1 MPKDNSRL
9 TPVIVIGISIYTVK
23 IFGEDIMRNAIR
35 QKTVAVFFFLCILI
49 AAQAAEQTAID
60 TYTYG
65 ELVETIARTDA
76 PLITG
81 KYIIFTAAG
90 SARHVGIAFEH
101 ENFQS
106 IHSFQRLYRSD
117 DSTETKKSI
126 LFYIMQIPEEMRE
139 LRYRLVINGLWSTD
153 PLNPDEIFDY
163 SAGMSLSVLKIPYQ
177 KEYRTA
183 VENNGRTR
191 FVYQG
196 ESGKRI
202 YLAGTFNN
210 WDPFMYTLE
219 EVMPGRYELYLPLP
233 NGVWYYAYFKDGKQI
248 PDTTNREHVYM
259 NDGRTASVISVQ

>member
-1 MPKDNSRL
+1 MYS
-9 TPVIVIGISIYTVK
+9 T
-23 IFGEDIMRNAIR
+23 IR
-35 QKTVAVFFFLCILI
+35 QSAVAVVFFLCTLI
-49 AAQAAEQTAID
+49 TVHTEQNTID
-60 TYTYG
+60 TYAYG

-76 PLITG
+76 PIITD
-81 KYIIFTAAG
+81 KYIIFTASG
-90 SARHVGIAFEH
+90 SARHAGIAFEH

-106 IHSFQRLYRSD
+106 IHSFQRLFRSGNAND
-117 DSTETKKSI
+117 IKTSI
-126 LFYIMQIPEEMRE
+126 LFYIMPIPQEMRE

-153 PLNPDEIFDY
+153 PLNPQEVFDY
-163 SAGMSLSVLKIPYQ
+163 SAGMSVSVLKIPYQ
-177 KEYRTA
+177 KEYKTA

-202 YLAGTFNN
+202 SLAGTFNN
-210 WDPFMYTLE
+210 WDPFMYILD

-259 NDGRTASVISVQ
+259 TDGRTASVISVK

>member
-1 MPKDNSRL
+1 MC
-9 TPVIVIGISIYTVK
+9 
-23 IFGEDIMRNAIR
+23 NAIR
-35 QKTVAVFFFLCILI
+35 HKAAAIFFLLCVLI
-49 AAQAAEQTAID
+49 TAQAEEQSSID
-60 TYTYG
+60 VYTYG
-65 ELVETIARTDA
+65 ELVETIARADA

-90 SARHVGIAFEH
+90 SARHAGIAFEH

-106 IHSFQRLYRSD
+106 IHALQRLFRSEEET
-117 DSTETKKSI
+117 DSKKSI

-139 LRYRLVINGLWSTD
+139 LRYRLVIDGLWSTD

-163 SAGMSLSVLKIPYQ
+163 SAGMSLSILKIPYQ
-177 KEYRTA
+177 KEYKTA

-196 ESGKRI
+196 ESGKKI

-210 WDPFMYTLE
+210 WDPFMYVLE

-248 PDTTNREHVYM
+248 PDTTNHEHVYM
-259 NDGRTASVISVQ
+259 ADGRTASVIAVE

>member
-1 MPKDNSRL
+1 MC
-9 TPVIVIGISIYTVK
+9 
-23 IFGEDIMRNAIR
+23 NAIR
-35 QKTVAVFFFLCILI
+35 HKAAAIFFLLFVLI
-49 AAQAAEQTAID
+49 AAQSEEQSSID
-60 TYTYG
+60 VYTYG
-65 ELVETIARTDA
+65 ELVETIARADA

-90 SARHVGIAFEH
+90 SARHAGIAFEH

-106 IHSFQRLYRSD
+106 IHALQRLFRSEEET
-117 DSTETKKSI
+117 DSKKSI

-139 LRYRLVINGLWSTD
+139 LRYRLVIDGLWSTD

-163 SAGMSLSVLKIPYQ
+163 SAGMSLSILKIPYQ
-177 KEYRTA
+177 KEYKTA

-196 ESGKRI
+196 ESGKKI

-210 WDPFMYTLE
+210 WDPFMYVLE

-248 PDTTNREHVYM
+248 PDTTNHEHVYM
-259 NDGRTASVISVQ
+259 ADGRTASVIAVE

>member
-1 MPKDNSRL
+1 MC
-9 TPVIVIGISIYTVK
+9 TTVRRK
-23 IFGEDIMRNAIR
+23 IA
-35 QKTVAVFFFLCILI
+35 VVFFLLCILI
-49 AAQAAEQTAID
+49 TAHTAEQEID
-60 TYTYG
+60 PYTYG
-65 ELVETIARTDA
+65 DLVETIARADA

-90 SARHVGIAFEH
+90 SARHAGIAFEH

-106 IHSFQRLYRSD
+106 IHAFQRLYRSD
-117 DSTETKKSI
+117 EEADSKRSI

-153 PLNPDEIFDY
+153 PLNPEEIFDY
-163 SAGMSLSVLKIPYQ
+163 SAGMSLSILKIPYQ
-177 KEYRTA
+177 KEYKTA

-248 PDTTNREHVYM
+248 PDTTNRQHVYM
-259 NDGRTASVISVQ
+259 TDGRTASVISVQ

>member
-1 MPKDNSRL
+1 MCTTIRR
-9 TPVIVIGISIYTVK
+9 K
-23 IFGEDIMRNAIR
+23 IA
-35 QKTVAVFFFLCILI
+35 VVFFLLCILI
-49 AAQAAEQTAID
+49 TAHTAEQEID
-60 TYTYG
+60 PYTYG
-65 ELVETIARTDA
+65 DLVETIARADA

-90 SARHVGIAFEH
+90 SARHAGIAFEH

-106 IHSFQRLYRSD
+106 IHAFQRLYRSD
-117 DSTETKKSI
+117 EEADSKRSI

-153 PLNPDEIFDY
+153 PLNPEEIFDY
-163 SAGMSLSVLKIPYQ
+163 SAGMSLSILKIPYQ
-177 KEYRTA
+177 KEYKTA

-248 PDTTNREHVYM
+248 PDTTNRQHVYM
-259 NDGRTASVISVQ
+259 TDGRTASVISVQ

>member
-1 MPKDNSRL
+1 MC
-9 TPVIVIGISIYTVK
+9 
-23 IFGEDIMRNAIR
+23 NAIWR
-35 QKTVAVFFFLCILI
+35 KAAVAFFFLCVT
-49 AAQAAEQTAID
+49 AAVYAEQTAID
-60 TYTYG
+60 AYTYG
-65 ELVETIARTDA
+65 ELVETIARADR

-81 KYIIFTAAG
+81 KYIIFTAPG
-90 SARHVGIAFEH
+90 SVRHAGIAFEH

-106 IHSFQRLYRSD
+106 IHSFQRLYRSED
-117 DSTETKKSI
+117 DSDTKKSI
-126 LFYIMQIPEEMRE
+126 LFYIMQIPEQMKE
-139 LRYRLVINGLWSTD
+139 LRYRVVINGLWSTD

-163 SAGMSLSVLKIPYQ
+163 SAGMSLSILKIPYQ
-177 KEYRTA
+177 REYKTA
-183 VENNGRTR
+183 VENNGRIR

-210 WDPFMYTLE
+210 WDPFMYILE

-259 NDGRTASVISVQ
+259 ADGRTASVIAVE

>member
-1 MPKDNSRL
+1 MCTTIRR
-9 TPVIVIGISIYTVK
+9 K
-23 IFGEDIMRNAIR
+23 IA
-35 QKTVAVFFFLCILI
+35 VVFFLLCILI
-49 AAQAAEQTAID
+49 AAHTAEQEID
-60 TYTYG
+60 PYTYG
-65 ELVETIARTDA
+65 DLVETIARADA

-90 SARHVGIAFEH
+90 SARHAGIAFEH

-106 IHSFQRLYRSD
+106 IHAFQRLYRSD
-117 DSTETKKSI
+117 EEADSKRSI

-153 PLNPDEIFDY
+153 PLNPEEIFDY
-163 SAGMSLSVLKIPYQ
+163 SAGMSLSILKIPYQ
-177 KEYRTA
+177 KEYKTA

-248 PDTTNREHVYM
+248 PDTTNRQHVYM
-259 NDGRTASVISVQ
+259 TDGRTASLISVQ

>member
-1 MPKDNSRL
+1 MCTTIRR
-9 TPVIVIGISIYTVK
+9 K
-23 IFGEDIMRNAIR
+23 IA
-35 QKTVAVFFFLCILI
+35 VVFFLLCILI
-49 AAQAAEQTAID
+49 AAHTAEQEID
-60 TYTYG
+60 PYTYG
-65 ELVETIARTDA
+65 DLVETIARADA

-90 SARHVGIAFEH
+90 SARHAGIAFEH

-106 IHSFQRLYRSD
+106 IHAFQRLYRSD
-117 DSTETKKSI
+117 EEADSKRSI

-153 PLNPDEIFDY
+153 PLNPEEIFDY
-163 SAGMSLSVLKIPYQ
+163 SAGMSLSILKIPYQ
-177 KEYRTA
+177 KEYKTA

-196 ESGKRI
+196 KSGKRI

-248 PDTTNREHVYM
+248 PDTTNRQHVYM
-259 NDGRTASVISVQ
+259 TDGRTASVISVQ

>member
-1 MPKDNSRL
+1 MCTTIRR
-9 TPVIVIGISIYTVK
+9 K
-23 IFGEDIMRNAIR
+23 IA
-35 QKTVAVFFFLCILI
+35 VVFFLLCILI
-49 AAQAAEQTAID
+49 AAHTAEQEID
-60 TYTYG
+60 PYTYG
-65 ELVETIARTDA
+65 DLVETIARADA

-90 SARHVGIAFEH
+90 SARHAGIAFEH

-106 IHSFQRLYRSD
+106 IHAFQRLYRSD
-117 DSTETKKSI
+117 EEADSKRSI

-153 PLNPDEIFDY
+153 PLNPEEIFDY
-163 SAGMSLSVLKIPYQ
+163 SAGMSLSILKIPYQ
-177 KEYRTA
+177 KEYKTA

-233 NGVWYYAYFKDGKQI
+233 NGMWYYAYFKDGKQI
-248 PDTTNREHVYM
+248 PDTTNRQHVYM
-259 NDGRTASVISVQ
+259 TDGRTASVISVQ

>member
-1 MPKDNSRL
+1 MC
-9 TPVIVIGISIYTVK
+9 
-23 IFGEDIMRNAIR
+23 NAMR
-35 QKTVAVFFFLCILI
+35 QKVAAVFFFLCIAI
-49 AAQAAEQTAID
+49 AAQAAEQTTID

-65 ELVETIARTDA
+65 DLVETIARTDA
-76 PLITG
+76 PIITG

-177 KEYRTA
+177 KEYKTA

-196 ESGKRI
+196 ESGKKI

-210 WDPFMYTLE
+210 WDPFMYSLE

-259 NDGRTASVISVQ
+259 ADGRTASVISVE

>member
-1 MPKDNSRL
+1 MCTTIRR
-9 TPVIVIGISIYTVK
+9 K
-23 IFGEDIMRNAIR
+23 IA
-35 QKTVAVFFFLCILI
+35 VVFFLLCILI
-49 AAQAAEQTAID
+49 AAHTAEQEID
-60 TYTYG
+60 PYTYG
-65 ELVETIARTDA
+65 DLVETIARADA

-90 SARHVGIAFEH
+90 SARHAGIAFEH

-106 IHSFQRLYRSD
+106 IHAFQRLYRSD
-117 DSTETKKSI
+117 EEADSKRSI

-153 PLNPDEIFDY
+153 PLNPEEIFDY
-163 SAGMSLSVLKIPYQ
+163 SAGMSLSILKIPYQ
-177 KEYRTA
+177 KEYKTA

-248 PDTTNREHVYM
+248 PDTTNRQHVYM
-259 NDGRTASVISVQ
+259 TDGRTASVISVQ

>member
-1 MPKDNSRL
+1 MCTTIRR
-9 TPVIVIGISIYTVK
+9 K
-23 IFGEDIMRNAIR
+23 IA
-35 QKTVAVFFFLCILI
+35 VVFFLLCILI
-49 AAQAAEQTAID
+49 AAHTAEQEID
-60 TYTYG
+60 PYTYG
-65 ELVETIARTDA
+65 DLVETIARADA

-90 SARHVGIAFEH
+90 SARHAGIAFEH

-106 IHSFQRLYRSD
+106 IHAFQRLYRSD
-117 DSTETKKSI
+117 EEADSQRSI

-153 PLNPDEIFDY
+153 PLNPEEIFDY
-163 SAGMSLSVLKIPYQ
+163 SAGMSLSILKIPYQ
-177 KEYRTA
+177 KEYKTA

-248 PDTTNREHVYM
+248 PDTTNRQHVYM
-259 NDGRTASVISVQ
+259 TDGRTASVISVQ

>member
-1 MPKDNSRL
+1 MCN
-9 TPVIVIGISIYTVK
+9 I
-23 IFGEDIMRNAIR
+23 IR
-35 QKTVAVFFFLCILI
+35 QKGAIVFCLLCALI
-49 AAQAAEQTAID
+49 AAQAEQAAID

-65 ELVETIARTDA
+65 ELVETIARADA

-90 SARHVGIAFEH
+90 AARYVGIAFEH

-106 IHSFQRLYRSD
+106 IHSFQRLYRSED
-117 DSTETKKSI
+117 TDTKKSI

-153 PLNPDEIFDY
+153 PLNPEEVFDY

-177 KEYRTA
+177 KEYKTQ

-196 ESGKRI
+196 DTGKKI

-210 WDPFMYTLE
+210 WDPFMYLLE
-219 EVMPGRYELYLPLP
+219 EVMPGRYELFLPLP
-233 NGVWYYAYFKDGKQI
+233 KGVWYYAYFREGKQI
-248 PDTTNREHVYM
+248 PDTTNRQHVYM
-259 NDGRTASVISVQ
+259 TDGRTASVIAVE

>member
-1 MPKDNSRL
+1 MCTTIRR
-9 TPVIVIGISIYTVK
+9 K
-23 IFGEDIMRNAIR
+23 IA
-35 QKTVAVFFFLCILI
+35 VVFFLLCILI
-49 AAQAAEQTAID
+49 AAHTAGQEID
-60 TYTYG
+60 PYTYG
-65 ELVETIARTDA
+65 DLVETIARADA

-90 SARHVGIAFEH
+90 SARHAGIAFEH

-106 IHSFQRLYRSD
+106 IHAFQRLYRSD
-117 DSTETKKSI
+117 EEADSKRSI

-153 PLNPDEIFDY
+153 PLNPEEIFDY
-163 SAGMSLSVLKIPYQ
+163 SAGMSLSILKIPYQ
-177 KEYRTA
+177 KEYKTA

-248 PDTTNREHVYM
+248 PDTTNRQHVYM
-259 NDGRTASVISVQ
+259 TDGRTASVISVQ

>member
-1 MPKDNSRL
+1 MC
-9 TPVIVIGISIYTVK
+9 TTVRRK
-23 IFGEDIMRNAIR
+23 IA
-35 QKTVAVFFFLCILI
+35 VVFFLLCILI
-49 AAQAAEQTAID
+49 TAHTAEQEID
-60 TYTYG
+60 PYTYG
-65 ELVETIARTDA
+65 DLVETIARADA

-90 SARHVGIAFEH
+90 SARHAGIAFEH

-106 IHSFQRLYRSD
+106 IHAFQRLYRSD
-117 DSTETKKSI
+117 EAADSKRSI

-153 PLNPDEIFDY
+153 PLNPEEIFDY
-163 SAGMSLSVLKIPYQ
+163 SAGMSLSILKIPYQ
-177 KEYRTA
+177 KEYKTA

-248 PDTTNREHVYM
+248 PDTTNRQHVYM
-259 NDGRTASVISVQ
+259 TDGRTASVISVQ

>member
-1 MPKDNSRL
+1 MC
-9 TPVIVIGISIYTVK
+9 
-23 IFGEDIMRNAIR
+23 NAMR
-35 QKTVAVFFFLCILI
+35 QKVAAVFFFLCILI

-60 TYTYG
+60 AYTYG

-76 PLITG
+76 PIITG

-106 IHSFQRLYRSD
+106 IHALQRLFRSEEET
-117 DSTETKKSI
+117 DSKKSI

-139 LRYRLVINGLWSTD
+139 LRYRLVIDGLWSTD

-163 SAGMSLSVLKIPYQ
+163 SAGMSLSILKIPYQ
-177 KEYRTA
+177 KEYKTA

-196 ESGKRI
+196 ESGKKI

-210 WDPFMYTLE
+210 WDPFMYDLI
-219 EVMPGRYELYLPLP
+219 EVSPGRYELNLNLPSGTWL
-233 NGVWYYAYFKDGKQI
+233 YAYFSGGSQL
-248 PDTTNREHVYM
+248 PDNTNKNYVYTA
-259 NDGRTASVISVQ
+259 DGRVASVITVQ

>member
-1 MPKDNSRL
+1 
-9 TPVIVIGISIYTVK
+9 
-23 IFGEDIMRNAIR
+23 MRNAIR
-35 QKTVAVFFFLCILI
+35 QKAVAVFFFLCILI
-49 AAQAAEQTAID
+49 AAQAAEQTVID

-139 LRYRLVINGLWSTD
+139 LHYRLVINGLWSTD

-259 NDGRTASVISVQ
+259 ADGRTASVISVK

>member
-1 MPKDNSRL
+1 MC
-9 TPVIVIGISIYTVK
+9 
-23 IFGEDIMRNAIR
+23 NAIR
-35 QKTVAVFFFLCILI
+35 HKAAAIFFLLCVLI
-49 AAQAAEQTAID
+49 AAQAEEQSSID
-60 TYTYG
+60 VYTYG
-65 ELVETIARTDA
+65 ELVETIARADA

-90 SARHVGIAFEH
+90 SARHAGIAFEH

-106 IHSFQRLYRSD
+106 IHALQRLCRSEEET
-117 DSTETKKSI
+117 DSKKSI

-139 LRYRLVINGLWSTD
+139 LRYRLVIDGLWSTD

-163 SAGMSLSVLKIPYQ
+163 SAGMSLSILKIPYQ
-177 KEYRTA
+177 KEYKTA

-196 ESGKRI
+196 ESGKKI

-210 WDPFMYTLE
+210 WDPFMYVLE

-248 PDTTNREHVYM
+248 PDTTNHEHVYM
-259 NDGRTASVISVQ
+259 ADGRTASVIAVE

>member
-1 MPKDNSRL
+1 MCTTIRR
-9 TPVIVIGISIYTVK
+9 K
-23 IFGEDIMRNAIR
+23 IA
-35 QKTVAVFFFLCILI
+35 VVFFLLCILI
-49 AAQAAEQTAID
+49 AAHTAEQEID
-60 TYTYG
+60 PYTYG
-65 ELVETIARTDA
+65 DLVETIARADA

-90 SARHVGIAFEH
+90 SARHAGIAFEH

-106 IHSFQRLYRSD
+106 IHAFQRLYRSD
-117 DSTETKKSI
+117 EEADSKRSI

-153 PLNPDEIFDY
+153 PLNPEEIFDY
-163 SAGMSLSVLKIPYQ
+163 SAGMSLSILKIPYQ
-177 KEYRTA
+177 KEYKTA

-219 EVMPGRYELYLPLP
+219 DVLPGRYELYLPLP

-248 PDTTNREHVYM
+248 PDTTNRQHVYM
-259 NDGRTASVISVQ
+259 TDGRTASVISVQ